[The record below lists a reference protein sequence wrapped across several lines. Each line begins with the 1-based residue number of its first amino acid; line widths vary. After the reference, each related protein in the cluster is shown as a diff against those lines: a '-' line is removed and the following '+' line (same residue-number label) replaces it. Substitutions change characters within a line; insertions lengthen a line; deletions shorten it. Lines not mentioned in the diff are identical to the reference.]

1 MWSVTERSQSIS
13 LFHRALVSAD
23 MGSRRRCSPNTE
35 AANLATVE
43 EGSGDWLGL
52 KEQQF

>member
-1 MWSVTERSQSIS
+1 MWPVTERSQPIS

-35 AANLATVE
+35 AANLAMVE
-43 EGSGDWLGL
+43 EGSDNWLGL